1 MRRVRFGFVG
11 ALLAVAWAAPLQAQ
25 QATGTVRGRI
35 VDEAQQPLARVTVA
49 VGARGTFTNADGL
62 FALSGVPAGPVM
74 VRARTLGYAPAS
86 REVTVVAGYPVV
98 VDFTMVAQAISL
110 SEVVVTGYGE
120 QTAGDITGAVTHLTP
135 DEFNP
140 GRITAPAQLL
150 QGKVAGVQVVDN
162 NEPGGGTS
170 IRIRGATSVNA
181 LSDPLYVVDGMPLGT
196 GAGAG
201 LSAGRDPLN
210 FLNPNDI
217 QSITVLKDAS
227 AAAIYGANAANG
239 VVLITTKSG
248 IGGGRMGTQLEYTT
262 SGSSSSVTRLPSVL
276 SAAQF
281 LAAVQQYAP
290 GRVASLGTAN
300 TNWLNA
306 ITRTAYGQE
315 HNLSLTGAGQST
327 FYRFSLGY
335 QNQDGIVRG
344 TTTERLSLGLN
355 LDQRLLDNHLDIKA
369 NLKGSRASDR
379 FSGGVLGEASG
390 MAPTQPILDATDP
403 SGYWNWHSTNAGT
416 FNPME
421 ELAFATNQGTTW
433 RSVGN
438 LQAEYRFPFLEAL
451 KANVNLG
458 YDVAKAGN
466 QSFYPSSL
474 ASQMLQGHG
483 SLYLSNNTQLTQLFE
498 GYLNYAAPLVY
509 VPGSIDL
516 TAGYSYTLSSG
527 DYTSLNQT
535 NVNSNFLGIYGN
547 PGGTVPP
554 TNSVSHTDYKLI
566 SFFGRANYNY
576 NDRYLASF
584 SLRRDGSSR
593 FGPGNQWGTFPA
605 VSGAWRLSQ
614 ESFLRS
620 IRALSDLKLR
630 LSWARTG
637 NQAFGD
643 YLQYPTY
650 TIGDAAAQYYL
661 GNLGFVS
668 TIRPSAVDKNIHWE
682 ATASWNVG
690 LDYGFLNQRFS
701 GAIDWYTK
709 KTTDLIF
716 TVPAAA
722 GSTFSNFVTT
732 NVGSMQNRGI
742 EASLNARILEGRHGD
757 LTWTADFTAS
767 HNANR
772 LLSITAGNSI
782 TLIKFGPTISGGVG
796 SQVEVLIPGQPINS
810 FYVYQQKYGAN
821 GKPIYDANPL
831 NMYVDVPTKLDTLVC
846 RRAGAAAAGCVG
858 DLRPDSIIND
868 SDKRPFHSPWP
879 SLELGHT
886 SSFTYHSF
894 DASFTLR
901 AQLGAY
907 VYNNV
912 ASSNG
917 SAANVTGT
925 ATMSNMSTSVLTT
938 GFLYPQYWSDY
949 YVESANFLR
958 MDNITVGYSW
968 QMSGRPWRAYLTVQ
982 NAFTITGY
990 SGVDPTAG
998 YSGIDNNIY
1007 PRSRTFT
1014 GGLSVRF

>member
-1 MRRVRFGFVG
+1 MTRVRFGMIG
-11 ALLAVAWAAPLQAQ
+11 ALLAVAWAGPLQAQ
-25 QATGTVRGRI
+25 QATGTVRGRV
-35 VDEAQQPLARVTVA
+35 VDEAQQPLARVAVA
-49 VGARGTFTNADGL
+49 VAGRGAITNADGR
-62 FALSGVPAGPVM
+62 FFITGVPAGADTL
-74 VRARTLGYAPAS
+74 RARMLGYAPVV

-98 VDFTMVAQAISL
+98 VDFAMTAQAVTL

-120 QTAGDITGAVTHLTP
+120 QTAGDITGAVTHLSG

-170 IRIRGATSVNA
+170 IRIRGSTSVNA
-181 LSDPLYVVDGMPLGT
+181 SSDPLYVIDGMPLGT
-196 GAGAG
+196 GAGGG

-217 QSITVLKDAS
+217 ESITVLKDAS

-248 IGGGRMGTQLEYTT
+248 SAGGRTGTQLEYST

-276 SAAQF
+276 TPSQF
-281 LAAVQQYAP
+281 LAAVQAQAP
-290 GRVASLGTAN
+290 TRVASLGSAN

-306 ITRTAYGQE
+306 ITRTSYGQE

-355 LDQRLLDNHLDIKA
+355 LDQHLLDNHLDIKA
-369 NLKGSRASDR
+369 NLKGSRANDR
-379 FSGGVLGEASG
+379 FSGGVLGEATG

-416 FNPME
+416 YNPME

-438 LQAEYRFPFLEAL
+438 LQADYHFPFFEAL
-451 KANVNLG
+451 SANLNFG

-466 QSFYPSSL
+466 QSFYPSTL

-483 SLYLSNNTQLTQLFE
+483 SLYLSNNTQLTQLLE

-509 VPGSIDL
+509 LPGSIDL
-516 TAGYSYTLSSG
+516 TAGYSYTQSSS
-527 DYTSLNQT
+527 DFNSFAQT
-535 NVNSNFLGIYGN
+535 AVNSNFLGIYGN
-547 PGGTVPP
+547 PGGTVPA
-554 TNSVSHTDYKLI
+554 TNSVYHSDYKLI

-584 SLRRDGSSR
+584 SVRRDGSSR
-593 FGPGNQWGTFPA
+593 FGPGNQWGIFPA

-614 ESFLRS
+614 ESFMRG
-620 IRALSDLKLR
+620 ITALSDLKLR
-630 LSWARTG
+630 VSWAKTG

-650 TIGDAAAQYYL
+650 SLGDAAAQYYL
-661 GNLGFVS
+661 GNMGYVT

-682 ATASWNVG
+682 TTASTNVG

-716 TVPAAA
+716 TVPAPA
-722 GSTFSNFVTT
+722 GSTFSNYVTT
-732 NVGSMQNRGI
+732 NVGSMQNQGI
-742 EASLNARILEGRHGD
+742 EASLSARILQGRGGD

-767 HNANR
+767 HNSNK
-772 LLSITAGNSI
+772 LLSITSGGDV
-782 TLIKFGPTISGGVG
+782 TLINFGPIISGGVG
-796 SQVEVLIPGQPINS
+796 SQVEVLIPGQPINA
-810 FYVYQQKYGAN
+810 FYVYQQKYAN
-821 GKPIYDANPL
+821 GKPVYDANPL
-831 NMYVDVPTKLDTLVC
+831 NMYVDLN
-846 RRAGAAAAGCVG
+846 G
-858 DLRPDSIIND
+858 DGVINN
-868 SDKRPFHSPWP
+868 SDKRPYHSPWP

-886 SSFTYHSF
+886 SSFTYHNF

-912 ASSNG
+912 SSSNG
-917 SAANVTGT
+917 SYANITGS
-925 ATMSNMSTSVLTT
+925 ATPSNMSTSVLTT
-938 GFLYPQYWSDY
+938 NFLYPQYWSDY

-958 MDNITVGYSW
+958 MDNITVGYTW
-968 QMSGRPWRAYLTVQ
+968 HMSGRPWRAYLTVQ

-990 SGVDPTAG
+990 TGVDPTAG

-1007 PRSRTFT
+1007 PRSRTVT